1 MLRGQHREHDQQ
13 PAVHLARLELCG
25 GRARDADALAVQQ
38 LRARGPARGQ
48 VGRHGPLVGGGPA
61 RGSGADLDQAGP
73 GPEAGQQHALL
84 PGARSARSGRS
95 RRGRSRRDNH
105 VDTRRTGPDRHQ
117 PARGDP
123 ARAQRGAH
131 ERITP
136 DRLGVAQLAGYP
148 GGGLRPHGPGGPPR
162 PGGRHRVRTG
172 RRSRPGRRPADLDD
186 AHHRRGRD
194 HHADGQDQRQP
205 RMPQPGR
212 PAPDPQADG
221 RREHPAPRRS
231 SGQRSR
237 GGRTHRLPGLRTGQL
252 PPNPVRPHCRVIWDS
267 RAHTQAFIY
276 RNA

>member
-13 PAVHLARLELCG
+13 PAVHLARLELSG
-25 GRARDADALAVQQ
+25 GRARDNDALAVQQ

-73 GPEAGQQHALL
+73 GPEAGQQHRRALL
-84 PGARSARSGRS
+84 PGGRRRSDHHIGVRST
-95 RRGRSRRDNH
+95 RGH
-105 VDTRRTGPDRHQ
+105 RHQ

-123 ARAQRGAH
+123 VRAQRGAH

-136 DRLGVAQLAGYP
+136 DRLGAAQLAGHP
-148 GGGLRPHGPGGPPR
+148 GRGLRPHGPGGPPR
-162 PGGRHRVRTG
+162 PGGRHRVRPG

-205 RMPQPGR
+205 RVPQPGR

-231 SGQRSR
+231 SGQRSM

-252 PPNPVRPHCRVIWDS
+252 SPTPVRPHCRVIWDS